1 MGKQSQLK
9 LTIYGYK
16 ISNWP
21 RRHVPDI
28 KQNYKSPQNKAGA
41 HTHTHTH
48 TTHMVNKQSAIS

>member
-41 HTHTHTH
+41 HTHTHTP
-48 TTHMVNKQSAIS
+48 HMVNKQSAIS